1 MISSSSRMF
10 SRWAGLSMSI
20 LSAWILGVGPAA
32 AVELR
37 LVEAADPVRTV
48 IEIKGQIFAG
58 DARRVADF
66 IERVPRT
73 RPLAVYLNSPGGILQ
88 EGMDMGRYFHANA
101 IATFIVGPGASC
113 ASACAMAFLGG
124 RDRNGDALRVK
135 GSNARLGF
143 HSFRRQLDDRDYT
156 LHDIKGAMA
165 YAQSELLKVTDY
177 MIAVGADI
185 EFMSLRLST
194 PAESMYWVPNDQALS
209 LGVHV
214 LDEKTGRLNLPF
226 DKAAADVRTR

>member
-1 MISSSSRMF
+1 MISSGALTIIRL
-10 SRWAGLSMSI
+10 AGVLMSI
-20 LSAWILGVGPAA
+20 LSGWALGVVPAS

-37 LVEAADPVRTV
+37 IVETVDPARTV
-48 IEIKGQIFAG
+48 VEIKGQIVAG

-66 IERVPRT
+66 IERATRT
-73 RPLAVYLNSPGGILQ
+73 RPVTVHLNSPGGSLQ
-88 EGMDMGRYFHANA
+88 EGMDLGRYFHANA
-101 IATFIVGPGASC
+101 IATYIVGPGASC

-135 GSNARLGF
+135 GADARLGF
-143 HSFRRQLDDRDYT
+143 HSFRRPLDDRDYT
-156 LHDIKGAMA
+156 LHDMKAAMA
-165 YAQSELLKVTDY
+165 YAQGELLKVTDY

-194 PAESMYWVPNDQALS
+194 PAESMYWVPNEQALS

-214 LDEKTGRLNLPF
+214 LDEKTGRLRLPL
-226 DKAAADVRTR
+226 DQAAARVRTR